1 MLEKDYIKATTQ
13 LNAIAK
19 LGDNWNNNGTKP
31 FSTKLINKCRKILMQ
46 LVREPFIS
54 PTACGSIQFE
64 YEKENGNYLE
74 FEIYEDR
81 IEAFIYSLVEGE
93 KEFKLDGVSE
103 IEEMKQMVINFYGSK
118 DWYN

>member
-19 LGDNWNNNGTKP
+19 LEDNWNNNGAKP

-54 PTACGSIQFE
+54 PTTCGSIQFE

-93 KEFKLDGVSE
+93 EEFKLDGVSE

-118 DWYN
+118 D